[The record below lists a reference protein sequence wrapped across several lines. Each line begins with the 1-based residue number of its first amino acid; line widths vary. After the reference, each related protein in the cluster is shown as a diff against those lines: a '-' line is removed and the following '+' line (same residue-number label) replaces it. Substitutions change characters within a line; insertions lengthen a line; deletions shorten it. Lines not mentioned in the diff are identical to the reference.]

1 MPELQN
7 VKKKKG
13 KKARYIQVEPIL
25 LTSILETGKSL
36 IITFMCPP
44 GGFQL

>member
-7 VKKKKG
+7 VKKKQKTN
-13 KKARYIQVEPIL
+13 YIQVEPIL

-36 IITFMCPP
+36 IITYICPP
-44 GGFQL
+44 AVFQL